1 MTMLH
6 VICRVEICRK
16 INSAYRKN
24 ESLKYVNLQLVSLI
38 NEMTEMQLFMSDLI
52 SSNGGAAV
60 AVVP

>member
-24 ESLKYVNLQLVSLI
+24 ENLKYVNLQLVSLI
-38 NEMTEMQLFMSDLI
+38 NEMTEMQLL
-52 SSNGGAAV
+52 
-60 AVVP
+60 